1 MVGSKDKR
9 AWGILGILGI
19 LGMMGMMGM
28 MGGYWNF
35 LAGIVRY

>member
-19 LGMMGMMGM
+19 LGMMGMMG
-28 MGGYWNF
+28 GYWNF